1 MQNTYDVL
9 GEKII
14 VLDTI
19 NDNYDTLKKYLS
31 KYLTDYELEVI
42 EKYKN
47 NQDKINHIISYTL
60 PKIELAKIL
69 NIEASNVFIER
80 TENERP
86 YYKDYDYYYS
96 VSHSDHFVAF
106 VLSKNNVGLDIEH
119 RQFKKLKA
127 LSYVASDD
135 EINECISED
144 DKLTLWTFKEAYS
157 KYVGKGL
164 GRYLIDISKDNI
176 KENTQ
181 TIYINHLVITLVK

>member
-1 MQNTYDVL
+1 MQNTYDIL

>member
-31 KYLTDYELEVI
+31 KYLTDYELERI

-69 NIEASNVFIER
+69 NIEASNVIIER
-80 TENERP
+80 KENERP

-96 VSHSDHFVAF
+96 ISHSDHFVAF
-106 VLSKNNVGLDIEH
+106 VLSKNNVALDIEH
-119 RQFKKLKA
+119 RQFKELKA
-127 LSYVASDD
+127 LNYVASAE
-135 EINECISED
+135 EINECASED

-164 GRYLIDISKDNI
+164 GRYLIDISKDKI
-176 KENTQ
+176 EEKTQ

>member
-1 MQNTYDVL
+1 MQNTYDIL

-69 NIEASNVFIER
+69 NIEASNVIIER
-80 TENERP
+80 IENERP

-106 VLSKNNVGLDIEH
+106 VLSKNNVGLDIDH
-119 RQFKKLKA
+119 RQFKELKA